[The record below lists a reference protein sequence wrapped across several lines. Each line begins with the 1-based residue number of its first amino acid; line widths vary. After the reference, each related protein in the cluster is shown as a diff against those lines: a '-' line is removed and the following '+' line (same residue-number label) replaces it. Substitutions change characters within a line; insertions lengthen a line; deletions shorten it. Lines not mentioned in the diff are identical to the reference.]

1 MIKIPAGLP
10 VPTAAMQAQSEQLNQ
25 LLIKEIGQEPT
36 GSISF
41 SRFMELALYEPRLGY
56 YTAALDKFGK
66 TGDFITAPEI
76 SPLFAQCIARQCQ
89 QVFTNLG
96 SADILEIGAGTGQ
109 LAVDLLLGLEA
120 ENCLPVEY
128 KILEISPTLKARQQ
142 DLLQKRIP
150 HLLARVQWLD
160 GWPVSPLKGVIIANE
175 VVDALPVDKFFW
187 TKDHVQ
193 EVRVG
198 YEKGCFNYRF
208 IEPGDLNQ
216 VALLHYLKANY
227 FSEVNRYESEVCLR
241 LDAWISKLGLALQ
254 QGVALIIDYGF
265 PAREYYHPDRCH
277 GTLMCYYRHRA
288 HTDPLCLIGLQDMTA
303 SVEFTRLAQSAL
315 QSGLNVA
322 GFTSLAAFLI
332 NNDLLPLIEK
342 CYDVLPAMDVNR
354 HVHVLTSPS
363 EMGEL
368 IKVIGLTQG
377 YELSQLQG
385 FRSYDKR
392 TRL

>member
-1 MIKIPAGLP
+1 MIKIPTGLP
-10 VPTAAMQAQSEQLNQ
+10 IPTAAMQAQSEQLSQ
-25 LLIKEIGQEPT
+25 LISEEITQQAT

-41 SRFMELALYEPRLGY
+41 SRFMELALYEPQRGY
-56 YTAALDKFGK
+56 YTAALDKLGK

-89 QVFTNLG
+89 QVFADLG

-109 LAVDLLLGLEA
+109 LAVDLLLCLEK
-120 ENCLPVEY
+120 ENCLPEQY

-150 HLLARVQWLD
+150 HLLTRIHWLD
-160 GWPVSPLKGVIIANE
+160 DWPLSPLKGVMIANE

-198 YEKGCFNYRF
+198 YEKGYFNYRF
-208 IEPGDLNQ
+208 IEPGDFNQ
-216 VALLHYLKANY
+216 VALLNHLRANY

-241 LDAWISKLGLALQ
+241 LDAWISKLGSALL
-254 QGVALIIDYGF
+254 QGLALIIDYGF
-265 PAREYYHPDRCH
+265 PAREYYHPDRCQ
-277 GTLMCYYRHRA
+277 GTLMCYYRHLA
-288 HTDPLCLIGLQDMTA
+288 HTDPLCLIGLQDITA
-303 SVEFTRLAQSAL
+303 SVDFTRLAQSAV
-315 QSGLNVA
+315 QAGLNVA
-322 GFTSLAAFLI
+322 GFTPLAAFLI

-342 CYDVLPAMDVNR
+342 CYDTLSAIDVNR
-354 HVHVLTSPS
+354 QVHVLTSPS

-368 IKVIGLTQG
+368 IKVIGLTRG
-377 YELSQLQG
+377 YEASPLQG
-385 FRSYDKR
+385 FITYNKR
-392 TRL
+392 ARL